1 MKAQS
6 TGVNDQNNL
15 NSNSPIIYPPIQNA
29 GIPYQMPLPQAPNI
43 VYVKDPMSE
52 LNNCTGVTIKQQPE
66 LFEAITGCE
75 TANRYHVFGQTAQG
89 LIYLFKCMEK
99 VVFA

>member
-15 NSNSPIIYPPIQNA
+15 NSNSPIVYPPIQNTA
-29 GIPYQMPLPQAPNI
+29 ASYQMPLPQAPNI

-66 LFEAITGCE
+66 LF
-75 TANRYHVFGQTAQG
+75 
-89 LIYLFKCMEK
+89 
-99 VVFA
+99 